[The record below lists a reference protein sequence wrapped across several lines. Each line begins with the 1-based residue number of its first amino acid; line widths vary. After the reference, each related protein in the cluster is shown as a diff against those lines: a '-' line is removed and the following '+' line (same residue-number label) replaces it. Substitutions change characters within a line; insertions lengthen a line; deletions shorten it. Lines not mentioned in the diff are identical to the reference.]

1 MALPTNQPSDAV
13 HAGVL
18 DAKRALRARVLS
30 ARDRMP
36 AAARIEAA
44 RAIATTLSAREDFQ
58 AAPTLLLTLPFG
70 SEWDTAPLLAEA
82 FKRSKVVVLPRV
94 NLATRMLELCA
105 VTDLRARRRTRLPW
119 DTRAAPALRQR
130 RSCRDRLGAHSG
142 SRLRSA
148 RKTPGLWWRFLR
160 SPASR
165 CWHRAGHGWRA
176 RSNSR
181 SSPMFPLPH
190 TIWRSTRLSPRC
202 ARCPRRNERRF
213 RASQAHRCR
222 RAADGEVPIALGAP
236 ASLTEDAD

>member
-1 MALPTNQPSDAV
+1 MALPTNQPSEAV

-105 VTDLRARRRTRLPW
+105 VTDLERDVAPGYRGIREPLPHCASV
-119 DTRAAPALRQR
+119 DPAAIGWALIPGVAF
-130 RSCRDRLGAHSG
+130 DRLGKRLGYGGGFYDRLLPMLAPRGARMAGAFELQIVADVPSAAHDLAVDAIVTEV
-142 SRLRSA
+142 RTL
-148 RKTPGLWWRFLR
+148 
-160 SPASR
+160 
-165 CWHRAGHGWRA
+165 
-176 RSNSR
+176 
-181 SSPMFPLPH
+181 
-190 TIWRSTRLSPRC
+190 ST
-202 ARCPRRNERRF
+202 A
-213 RASQAHRCR
+213 Q
-222 RAADGEVPIALGAP
+222 
-236 ASLTEDAD
+236 

>member
-18 DAKRALRARVLS
+18 EAKRALRARILS

-44 RAIATTLSAREDFQ
+44 RAIATTLSAREDFL

-105 VTDLRARRRTRLPW
+105 VTDLQRDVAPGYRGIREPLLHCAGVDP
-119 DTRAAPALRQR
+119 AAIGWALIPGVAF
-130 RSCRDRLGAHSG
+130 DRLGRRLGYGGGFYDRLQPMLAPRGARIAGAFELQIVADVPSAAHDLAVDAIVTEV
-142 SRLRSA
+142 RTL
-148 RKTPGLWWRFLR
+148 
-160 SPASR
+160 
-165 CWHRAGHGWRA
+165 
-176 RSNSR
+176 
-181 SSPMFPLPH
+181 
-190 TIWRSTRLSPRC
+190 ST
-202 ARCPRRNERRF
+202 A
-213 RASQAHRCR
+213 Q
-222 RAADGEVPIALGAP
+222 
-236 ASLTEDAD
+236 